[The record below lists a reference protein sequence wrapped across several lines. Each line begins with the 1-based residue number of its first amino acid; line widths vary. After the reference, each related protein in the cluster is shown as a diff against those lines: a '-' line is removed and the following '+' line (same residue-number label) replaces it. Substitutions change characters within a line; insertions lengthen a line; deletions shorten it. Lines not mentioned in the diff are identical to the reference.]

1 MNKSVLPWDAI
12 CKPSTKNTINK
23 RRVDTNL
30 TRDIWWTKNDN
41 GQVGL
46 QIQFEV
52 KINKAVKVE
61 TFDDCQASFDN
72 NLSHFILKHFML
84 SSGNI
89 EVFYGLSLDII
100 KCIEAYKLKSN
111 EEIIELL
118 FSRVKKWQTLF
129 ARSKQPFNENQQL
142 GLLGELTFIN
152 DTLLKT
158 MDYKKVLQVWR
169 WPIPEPQDFVSS
181 KWGVEVKAQW
191 ATSEPVVSINSLNQ
205 LDVLNGEIVISH
217 RNFKPYV
224 GEDKKFLSL
233 RNQIDELLEK
243 IDGDNF
249 YTQILFGLLSNI
261 GCDYSAPYCEK
272 EYVLHQKK
280 YYLVTDSFPC
290 LMRSKIPNA
299 VVSANYK
306 LDLKSLISF
315 EIDNDNL
322 ERILIS

>member
-72 NLSHFILKHFML
+72 NLSHFILKHFMF

-142 GLLGELTFIN
+142 GLLGELTFMN

-169 WPIPEPQDFVSS
+169 GPIPEPQDFVSS

-205 LDVLNGEIVISH
+205 LDVLNGDIVISH
-217 RNFKPYV
+217 RKFKPQA
-224 GEDKKFLSL
+224 GKDTNSISL
-233 RNQIDELLEK
+233 RNQVDAILEK
-243 IDGDNF
+243 IDSDNF
-249 YTQILFGLLSNI
+249 YTQVFFGLLRNI
-261 GCDYSAPYCEK
+261 GFDEDAPYCNK
-272 EYVLHQKK
+272 EYILHRKN
-280 YYLVTDSFPC
+280 YFLVTESFPC
-290 LMRSKIPNA
+290 LMRSELSSAI
-299 VVSANYK
+299 VSANYK
-306 LDLKSLISF
+306 LDLGALNDF
-315 EIDNDNL
+315 EIDSKNL
-322 ERILIS
+322 EKLLIS